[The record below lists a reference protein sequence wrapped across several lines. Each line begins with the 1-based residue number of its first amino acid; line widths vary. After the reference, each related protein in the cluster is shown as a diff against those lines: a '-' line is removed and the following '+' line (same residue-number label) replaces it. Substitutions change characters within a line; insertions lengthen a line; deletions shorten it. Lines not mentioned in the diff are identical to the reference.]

1 MSTISLN
8 IENEKKKYIFDVNE
22 SNIKSIINFISS
34 LSESQPI
41 IMDELETSINEVQNI
56 RKGTAQRKS
65 LKQMLNEK

>member
-22 SNIKSIINFISS
+22 NNIQSIINFISS
-34 LSESQPI
+34 ISETQPT
-41 IMDELETSINEVQNI
+41 IMDEIETSFTEVHKI
-56 RKGTAQRKS
+56 RKGAIQRKS